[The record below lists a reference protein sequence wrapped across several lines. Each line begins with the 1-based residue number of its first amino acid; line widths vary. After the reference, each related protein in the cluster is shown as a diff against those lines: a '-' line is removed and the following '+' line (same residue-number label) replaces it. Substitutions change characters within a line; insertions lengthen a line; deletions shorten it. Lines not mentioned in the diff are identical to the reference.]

1 MAITQEL
8 REIGGIINSTDL
20 NYNFNRMQEDLQLAV
35 EGVVFKDPYTQL
47 ETIKDRNSIPVSE
60 LTQGMWVA
68 VSENGKVYEYST
80 KWDSLVMR
88 PFRKFGPEAGDLPE
102 VPYRIDGDQVSGPM
116 IYACYVCEVDDR
128 DVYDWKYT
136 SETTG
141 VTYND
146 GDWAVFVKQDY
157 EQQGHWEYIPK
168 WIPIMDVTSVLKN
181 NLIGDPNDLHTDDK
195 YRIVNAINEIHD
207 DLGDLDDLTTNT
219 KGRPNTA
226 VDAINELDE
235 RCGELPDLKTAA
247 KDNLVDAINEVDD
260 NVGPIED
267 LTTTNKGNTVLA
279 INELHSEHGELS
291 DLHTENKDTFVD
303 AINEIHDDLG
313 TISELTT
320 DDKSTAVA
328 AINEIDKR
336 VGKLPELKTA
346 DKTSVINA
354 INGLGDISKL
364 ETTTKETAV
373 AAINEL
379 DARCGELVDLTTTN
393 KTNLVAAINEVDKDV
408 GNVSTLTTS
417 TKVDTVSAINELDGE
432 IGDLSTLTTADKS
445 TIVKAIN
452 EVDKDVGD
460 VSTLTTSSKD
470 DTVSA
475 INELKA
481 ITDTLRGATI
491 VIGRIDLDTKD
502 VTDAKLTARALEIMG
517 GTTVQTGWTLVD
529 NEQHEW
535 HWNGVNWQDMEQPN
549 IYPAQN
555 GTLGLVRG
563 SETGDISVT
572 DGNMTVN
579 HAADASKLG
588 GQLPAY
594 YAKSA
599 DVGTVGS
606 LTTTA
611 KTVVGAINELDG
623 EVGDLSTLHTEVK
636 DKIVNAINEVHDD
649 LGTLSNL
656 TTTAKT
662 DAVAAINELKS
673 RCDTEDSNIT
683 DLQNNKADK
692 TNVLQLNN
700 TTEYH
705 PTQDYHPATKAYVD
719 SLTGGASWG
728 EIVNNIEDQE
738 DLMQLLNDRPTK
750 AEVLSKTNTIAFT
763 PTANYHPA
771 TKKYVDDVFATVNG
785 WGEIKG
791 DIADQQDLQDE
802 LTKKQNKDTAWN
814 TSNLIIGT
822 TEPAVPAQGFVIWID
837 LNS

>member
-1 MAITQEL
+1 MAITQKL
-8 REIGGIINSTDL
+8 RDIGGIINSTDL

-35 EGVVFKDPYTQL
+35 EGVIFKDPYTQL
-47 ETIKDRNSIPVSE
+47 ETIKDRNSIPEADLV
-60 LTQGMWVA
+60 QGMWVA
-68 VSENGKVYEYST
+68 VSENGVVYEYNKQFDT
-80 KWDSLVMR
+80 LAAK
-88 PFRKFGPEAGDLPE
+88 PYRKFGPTDGDLPE
-102 VPYRIDGDQVSGPM
+102 MPFRIDGDEGSGPM
-116 IYACYVCEVDDR
+116 HYACYVCNADDR
-128 DVYDWKYT
+128 DTYNWKYT

-146 GDWAVFVKQDY
+146 GDWALYIWEDKKQTGY
-157 EQQGHWEYIPK
+157 WEYVPK
-168 WIPIMDVTSVLKN
+168 WLPIMDVTSILEN
-181 NLIGDPNDLHTDDK
+181 NLIGKLEDLHTDDK
-195 YRIVNAINEIHD
+195 YRVVNAINEIHD
-207 DLGDLDDLTTNT
+207 DLGDLDNLTTNT

-247 KDNLVDAINEVDD
+247 KDNLVAAINEVDD
-260 NVGPIED
+260 NVGPIEN

-279 INELHSEHGELS
+279 INELHAEHGTLS
-291 DLHTENKDTFVD
+291 DLHTEDKDTFVG

-313 TISELTT
+313 TIETLTT
-320 DDKSTAVA
+320 NDKSTAVA
-328 AINEIDKR
+328 AINEMDKR

-364 ETTTKETAV
+364 ETNTKETAV

-379 DARCGELVDLTTTN
+379 DARCGELPNLTTTN

-432 IGDLSTLTTADKS
+432 MGPLNTLTTADKS

-452 EVDKDVGD
+452 EVDRDVGN
-460 VSTLTTSSKD
+460 VSSLTTSAKA

-475 INELKA
+475 INELKS
-481 ITDTLRGATI
+481 ITDTLRGAAI
-491 VIGRIDLDTKD
+491 VIGRINLNTKD
-502 VTDAKLTARALEIMG
+502 VTEAALTARAKEIMG
-517 GTTVQTGWTLVD
+517 KDTLQTGWILID

-535 HWNGVNWQDMEQPN
+535 HWNGTNWQDMEQPN

-555 GTLGLVRG
+555 GTLGTVRG
-563 SETGDISVT
+563 SVTGDVSIT
-572 DGNMTVN
+572 DGNLTVN
-579 HAADASKLG
+579 HSTNSSKLG

-611 KTVVGAINELDG
+611 KIVVGAINEHDIEIGTVASLK
-623 EVGDLSTLHTEVK
+623 TEKK
-636 DKIVNAINEVHDD
+636 DNLVNAINEIHDD

-662 DAVAAINELKS
+662 DAIAAINEVKAQANANDL
-673 RCDTEDSNIT
+673 DNT
-683 DLQNNKADK
+683 DLRNKKADK
-692 TNVLQLNN
+692 TNVLQLDN
-700 TTEYH
+700 TTAYT
-705 PTQDYHPATKAYVD
+705 PTRDYHPATKAYVD

-750 AEVLSKTNTIAFT
+750 VQVLTKTNTTAFT
-763 PTANYHPA
+763 PSANYHPA
-771 TKKYVDDVFATVNG
+771 TKKYVDDVFARVNG

-791 DIADQQDLQDE
+791 DIADQQDLQNE
-802 LTKKQNKDTAWN
+802 LTKKQNKNTAWN
-814 TSNLIIGT
+814 TSNLIVST
-822 TEPAVPAQGFVIWID
+822 TQPAVPTEGFVIWID